1 MIGATQ
7 LLVIVEGRVVAEA
20 FTITPAAL
28 QRSSH
33 LMFRPQVRAERLLA
47 GVALLAHAAQEL

>member
-1 MIGATQ
+1 MIGAAQ
-7 LLVIVEGRVVAEA
+7 FLVIVQGRVVAEA

-33 LMFRPQVRAERLLA
+33 LMFRPQVRAQRLLA